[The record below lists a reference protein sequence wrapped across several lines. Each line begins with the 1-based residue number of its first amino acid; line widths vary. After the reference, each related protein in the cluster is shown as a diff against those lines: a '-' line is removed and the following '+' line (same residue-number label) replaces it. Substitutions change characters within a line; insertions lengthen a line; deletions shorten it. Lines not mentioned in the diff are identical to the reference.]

1 MFCCSSCHVS
11 ESLLKMNKETVKNY
25 LIRDKGFLRELYEG
39 PDKAKNNKILNFAS
53 DVKLNTLIRFLHL
66 LSNGEIKIKKENFEI
81 LQSHKK
87 LTFIKRHVEK
97 KAAVSR
103 LLKSERAEKLKF
115 LKKLSA
121 LYSFLLYCLF
131 NEN

>member
-1 MFCCSSCHVS
+1 
-11 ESLLKMNKETVKNY
+11 MNKETVKSY

-39 PDKAKNNKILNFAS
+39 PDKLKNNKILNFAS

-66 LSNGEIKIKKENFEI
+66 LSNGEIKIKKENFEK
-81 LQSHKK
+81 LQAHRK
-87 LTFIKRHVEK
+87 LGFLKRHVEK

-103 LLKSERAEKLKF
+103 LLKSERIEKLKF
-115 LKKLSA
+115 LKQLSS
-121 LYSFLLYCLF
+121 LYPALLYCLF